1 MARTVRVIDSPE
13 YARLGG
19 IRPDVEVVETDGGGL
34 YGRRFVGRDSLV
46 FILILVLI
54 VVWIYWNRGVGFFGD
69 LVNET
74 PNAEI
79 SAAGVANPVESE
91 VPSVVPPVVPP
102 FVGDGQ
108 QSDVIGY
115 TRVAADRLNLR
126 AGPGF
131 QYNVIYILPRDWEVA
146 ILRQSHITPDGEA
159 WVQVMVNTDQ
169 GWQKGWVIQRY
180 LESW

>member
-1 MARTVRVIDSPE
+1 MARTVRVIDSPD

-19 IRPDVEVVETDGGGL
+19 LRPDVEVVGTDGGGL

-74 PNAEI
+74 QSAEV
-79 SAAGVANPVESE
+79 SPTGVADPTESE
-91 VPSVVPPVVPP
+91 VPPTVPPVVPP
-102 FVGDGQ
+102 LVGDAQ

-115 TRVAADRLNLR
+115 TRVAA
-126 AGPGF
+126 
-131 QYNVIYILPRDWEVA
+131 
-146 ILRQSHITPDGEA
+146 
-159 WVQVMVNTDQ
+159 
-169 GWQKGWVIQRY
+169 
-180 LESW
+180 